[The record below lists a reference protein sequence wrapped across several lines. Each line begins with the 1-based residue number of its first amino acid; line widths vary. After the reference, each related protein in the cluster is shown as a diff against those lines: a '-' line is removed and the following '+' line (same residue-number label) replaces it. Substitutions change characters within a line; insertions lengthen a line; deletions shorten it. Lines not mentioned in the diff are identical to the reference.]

1 MTPVET
7 TIPKES
13 RPMLR
18 TKDRKSYCQQQAAE
32 CASAA
37 ATTTLSEIKDAYL
50 NMEQAWLRLAPDIDS
65 NQTFAIRPEPD
76 EEGRKLKSNER

>member
-13 RPMLR
+13 CPTLR
-18 TKDRKSYCQQQAAE
+18 TKDRKLYCQQQAAE

-37 ATTTLSEIKDAYL
+37 NATNLSEIKEAYL
-50 NMEQAWLRLAPDIDS
+50 NMEQAWLQLAPDIDS
-65 NQTFAIRPEPD
+65 DRTVAVRPESD
-76 EEGRKLKSNER
+76 EEGRKVKPSSN